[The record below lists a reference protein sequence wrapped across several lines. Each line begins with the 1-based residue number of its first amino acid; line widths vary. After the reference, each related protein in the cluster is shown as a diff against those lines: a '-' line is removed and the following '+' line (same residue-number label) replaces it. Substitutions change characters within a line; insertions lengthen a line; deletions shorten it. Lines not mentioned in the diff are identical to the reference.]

1 MSTLSNPATLD
12 PAATPDARPVLLAVR
27 NLGKR
32 FGGLQAVSDVSLEL
46 RAGIV
51 TTLIG
56 PNGAGKT
63 TLFNL
68 ITGHLTPTSG
78 DVLYQGRSI
87 LGRQPWQ
94 IAREGVGR
102 TFQDLRLFSRMTVEE
117 NILTA
122 MEHSAWLWQPGGRAA
137 ARERADKVARILDAT
152 HLAPLAQSRA
162 IDLAYAERKFLSVA
176 RLIASHAK
184 IWLLDEPASGLD
196 PRSYDRFV
204 ALLRAQVAGGV
215 TVCIIEH
222 NLDVVSNV
230 SDRVAFLDQGRLLA
244 EGTPRDVLDD
254 PRLASIYFG
263 ETA

>member
-1 MSTLSNPATLD
+1 MNAVTHTSTAT
-12 PAATPDARPVLLAVR
+12 AAALETRPVLLEVR
-27 NLGKR
+27 KLGKR
-32 FGGLQAVSDVSLEL
+32 FGGVQAVTDVSLQL
-46 RAGIV
+46 RGGIV

-68 ITGHLTPTSG
+68 ITGHLAPSSG
-78 DVLYQGRSI
+78 DVLYQGQSI
-87 LGRQPWQ
+87 SGKEPWD
-94 IAREGVGR
+94 IARRGVGR

-117 NILTA
+117 NILSAT
-122 MEHSAWLWQPGGRAA
+122 EKSAWLWQPGGRAE
-137 ARERADKVARILDAT
+137 ARRRREKVAEIMAAT
-152 HLAPLAQSRA
+152 HLTPLANARA
-162 IDLAYAERKFLSVA
+162 LDLAYAERKFLSIA
-176 RLIASHAK
+176 RLIASDAT

-204 ALLRAQVAGGV
+204 ALLRSQVVNGV

-222 NLDVVSNV
+222 NLDVVVNV
-230 SDRVAFLDQGRLLA
+230 SDRVAFLDQGKLLA
-244 EGTPRDVLDD
+244 EGTPREVLDD

>member
-1 MSTLSNPATLD
+1 MNAI
-12 PAATPDARPVLLAVR
+12 AAAHTHEAVQPGSRPVLLEVR

-32 FGGLQAVSDVSLEL
+32 FGGVQAVTDVSLQL
-46 RAGIV
+46 RGGIV

-68 ITGHLTPTSG
+68 ITGHLEPTSG
-78 DVLYQGRSI
+78 DVLYKGQSI
-87 LGRQPWQ
+87 AGKQPWE
-94 IAREGVGR
+94 IARRGVGR

-117 NILTA
+117 NILSAT
-122 MEHSAWLWQPGGRAA
+122 EKSAWLWQPGGRSAQ
-137 ARERADKVARILDAT
+137 RERHDKVAAVMEAT
-152 HLAPLAQSRA
+152 HLSKLAQSRA

-176 RLIASHAK
+176 RLIASDAT

-196 PRSYDRFV
+196 PRSYERFV
-204 ALLRAQVAGGV
+204 ALLRAQVAHGV

-222 NLDVVSNV
+222 NLDVVVNV
-230 SDRVAFLDQGRLLA
+230 SDRVAFLDQGKLLA
-244 EGTPRDVLDD
+244 EGSPREVLDD

>member
-1 MSTLSNPATLD
+1 MNAIPQVASQPVEASS
-12 PAATPDARPVLLAVR
+12 ARPVLLEVR

-32 FGGLQAVSDVSLEL
+32 FGGLQAVTDVSLEL
-46 RAGIV
+46 RGGIV

-78 DVLYQGRSI
+78 DVLYEGRSI
-87 LGRQPWQ
+87 AGKQPWE
-94 IAREGVGR
+94 IARQGVGR

-122 MEHSAWLWQPGGRAA
+122 MEKSAWLWQPGGRS
-137 ARERADKVARILDAT
+137 ARRRRSDKVAEIMAAT
-152 HLAPLAQSRA
+152 HLSGLANARA

-176 RLIASHAK
+176 RLIASDAK

-222 NLDVVSNV
+222 NLDVVVNV
-230 SDRVAFLDQGRLLA
+230 SDRVAFLDQGKLLA
-244 EGTPRDVLDD
+244 QGTPREVLDD